1 MNNYVVIAHEAFKEE
16 GVYFYEGSWNIEK
29 LKQFTIEQIIEN
41 SDTEYDNDEEAE
53 ELQGYMKKF
62 IKDVD
67 KEYADGADFPKVN
80 P

>member
-53 ELQGYMKKF
+53 EDIYIDYIFKSNSKIDLIYGY
-62 IKDVD
+62 
-67 KEYADGADFPKVN
+67 
-80 P
+80 

>member
-16 GVYFYEGSWNIEK
+16 GVYFYEGSWNIEQ

-53 ELQGYMKKF
+53 EDIYIDYIFKSNSNIDLIYGY
-62 IKDVD
+62 
-67 KEYADGADFPKVN
+67 
-80 P
+80 

>member
-1 MNNYVVIAHEAFKEE
+1 MNYYTVIAHEAFKEE

-53 ELQGYMKKF
+53 EDIYIDYIFKSNSNIDLIYGY
-62 IKDVD
+62 
-67 KEYADGADFPKVN
+67 
-80 P
+80 